1 METLEQKQAWLEA
14 NPRDEFLAQY
24 PERADDYD
32 DAIREV
38 ASLRN
43 DAAGAPGLE
52 AYEPM
57 QYDQSNLP
65 RRIAQ
70 GVADLGL
77 GLGQSVLNIA
87 SNPFEDQ
94 NYKDGKA
101 WLEANPRDEFLAQYP
116 ERADDYDDLKYR
128 VDLVESDASP
138 ILNPI
143 RGAMRWGAD
152 NLGFGAAAKQLNNYM
167 DQREVDIDAQ
177 RRAQDAADGTNN
189 ADNINWGRG
198 AGNIGGTLAAIL
210 ATRKLPGRAPS
221 VTPRPSSLSLRGS
234 ARNAVEGA
242 TGSLLAPVTGLE
254 EGQSFA
260 DAKIDQAQAGGALGV
275 IIPGAG
281 RGGINIASALRNKF
295 GDAANTMG
303 RVIRDNVPE
312 SLRPGIAARLR
323 NEPEVVYG
331 PPAPV
336 TNLDGTVTAGSM
348 GVRGAPPR
356 SVGEI
361 AAQEGDTGLPSI
373 QQMVDQRSDP
383 TGTNLAKILRN
394 EARVAEVDQY
404 GNPARIKAADDA
416 RTEAVAPLTK
426 DADASTAPINTQP
439 IIDDIDALIDEASQ
453 QSSVRNML
461 TKLKKAL
468 RVDPEPAP
476 AASPIYMP
484 GAPTVPPPTPPNT
497 ILTYTQAKSALD
509 EIKSQLAQKNN
520 AGGNLYDD
528 ITVGRLTRIK
538 DRLNKAIGLA
548 NPAAREARETFAEYS
563 APWNEAMVM
572 GNLTN
577 RLNPSLRDFGAEMD
591 LKPAAVSD
599 ALRNPNKVLK
609 EATGFGRGSDVIEDT
624 LTPPTMESINRTIR
638 DITSEGKFDKAV
650 IAGTQ
655 KIMSIIKDVG
665 DFKGLGV
672 LERNIVVFNSLMS
685 RLSKNTMRN
694 MLDEIDVAFKPGSD
708 SNRAMAEILE
718 NTPINER
725 EIVREV
731 IDAIAATMPRTAAP
745 VAEAL

>member
-52 AYEPM
+52 AYERM

-65 RRIAQ
+65 RRIVQ

-94 NYKDGKA
+94 NYKDEKA
-101 WLEANPRDEFLAQYP
+101 WLEANSNRDEFLAQYP

-128 VDLVESDASP
+128 VDLVEADASP

-143 RGAMRWGAD
+143 RGAVRWGAD

-221 VTPRPSSLSLRGS
+221 VTPRSSSLSLRGIG
-234 ARNAVEGA
+234 RNAAEGA
-242 TGSLLAPVTGLE
+242 AGSLLAPVTGLE

-260 DAKIDQAQAGGALGV
+260 DAKIDQAQAGGVLGMV
-275 IIPGAG
+275 IPGAG

-336 TNLDGTVTAGSM
+336 TNLDGTVTVGSM

-373 QQMVDQRSDP
+373 QQMVNKRSDP

-404 GNPARIKAADDA
+404 GNPALIKAADDA
-416 RTEAVAPLTK
+416 RTK
-426 DADASTAPINTQP
+426 
-439 IIDDIDALIDEASQ
+439 
-453 QSSVRNML
+453 
-461 TKLKKAL
+461 
-468 RVDPEPAP
+468 
-476 AASPIYMP
+476 
-484 GAPTVPPPTPPNT
+484 
-497 ILTYTQAKSALD
+497 
-509 EIKSQLAQKNN
+509 
-520 AGGNLYDD
+520 
-528 ITVGRLTRIK
+528 
-538 DRLNKAIGLA
+538 
-548 NPAAREARETFAEYS
+548 
-563 APWNEAMVM
+563 
-572 GNLTN
+572 
-577 RLNPSLRDFGAEMD
+577 
-591 LKPAAVSD
+591 
-599 ALRNPNKVLK
+599 
-609 EATGFGRGSDVIEDT
+609 
-624 LTPPTMESINRTIR
+624 
-638 DITSEGKFDKAV
+638 
-650 IAGTQ
+650 
-655 KIMSIIKDVG
+655 
-665 DFKGLGV
+665 
-672 LERNIVVFNSLMS
+672 
-685 RLSKNTMRN
+685 
-694 MLDEIDVAFKPGSD
+694 
-708 SNRAMAEILE
+708 
-718 NTPINER
+718 
-725 EIVREV
+725 
-731 IDAIAATMPRTAAP
+731 
-745 VAEAL
+745 